1 MITIKELAEY
11 FETQLNALI
20 PDGEEYEFKIWAEA
34 GKYKKPYRQSNKVYY
49 FINGQLATN
58 ASAVTPNAL
67 VMGVNG
73 LTLSFLVP
81 VLPPKTNPAQ
91 TDSELA
97 EYQDGQLYFIQQ
109 VSALLLQYFTKTKML
124 SVTDSEN
131 NTFTLAMY
139 AGVAISGVI
148 AIYSNAGEAMEMS
161 VSITLNFAQNGV
173 NGLGIKVYM
182 DGELVPYMSLNPSRS
197 GQLSTD
203 VQSNA
208 VVQKHIATS
217 TVYGIQFTC
226 PSATGSQATLAVYD
240 YIADE
245 SENNTVHFVEIEWG
259 EQRYDVYLMLFTAAN
274 SSVSG
279 AEFAGL
285 NVTLGE
291 VNELVELC
299 TLPTGFRGCYLKHE
313 DTSTPSIS
321 FVLNISF
328 SKQFPQ
334 NSVPETYPFYF
345 FICGKCYKVICTGT
359 ASGEPSDG
367 LQTVNFTGSTNTF
380 ITVSPEDF
388 IYSEEDDEYLIP
400 AIFSQYATVNAGYL
414 PTGYTVEYWS

>member
-20 PDGEEYEFKIWAEA
+20 PDGEGYEFKIWAEA

-182 DGELVPYMSLNPSRS
+182 DGELVPYMTLNPSRS

-203 VQSNA
+203 VQSNSA
-208 VVQKHIATS
+208 VQKHLATS

-226 PSATGSQATLAVYD
+226 PSATGSYSTLAVYD

-245 SENNTVHFVEIEWG
+245 TENNTAHFIEIQWG
-259 EQRYDVYLMLFTAAN
+259 EQRDDVYLMLLTAAN

-285 NVTLGE
+285 NITLGE
-291 VNELVELC
+291 AYGNEEYFKFPASFMSGMFLVNDSEATAL
-299 TLPTGFRGCYLKHE
+299 
-313 DTSTPSIS
+313 
-321 FVLNISF
+321 SF
-328 SKQFPQ
+328 SLSSTFTKTYPK
-334 NSVPETYPFYF
+334 SVNIPDSYPFYC
-345 FICGKCYKVICTGT
+345 FIAGKAYKFVASKIGT
-359 ASGEPSDG
+359 TIGEDNA
-367 LQTVNFTGSTNTF
+367 TIVTF
-380 ITVSPEDF
+380 KAEGEVTATLTAADYC
-388 IYSEEDDEYLIP
+388 YSEENDNYVVYLITS
-400 AIFSQYATVNAGYL
+400 AAATVSDITAGFIFNN
-414 PTGYTVEYWS
+414 GD

>member
-11 FETQLNALI
+11 FEAQLNALI
-20 PDGEEYEFKIWAEA
+20 PDDEGYEFKIWAEA
-34 GKYKKPYRQSNKVYY
+34 GKYKKPYRQGNKVYY

-67 VMGVNG
+67 VIGVNG
-73 LTLSFLVP
+73 LILSFLVP

-139 AGVAISGVI
+139 SGVAISGVI
-148 AIYSNAGEAMEMS
+148 AIYTNAGEAMEMS

-208 VVQKHIATS
+208 QVQKHIATS
-217 TVYGIQFTC
+217 TVYGIQYTC

-259 EQRYDVYLMLFTAAN
+259 EQRDDVYLMLFTAAN

-291 VNELVELC
+291 VYGNEEYFK
-299 TLPTGFRGCYLKHE
+299 LPTGFMLGMFLA
-313 DTSTPSIS
+313 DNSTATALS
-321 FVLNISF
+321 FTLSSTFTKSYSATDDIPDN
-328 SKQFPQ
+328 
-334 NSVPETYPFYF
+334 YPFYY
-345 FICGKCYKVICTGT
+345 FIAGKSYKLVADKTGT
-359 ASGEPSDG
+359 TAGEDNSIIA
-367 LQTVNFTGSTNTF
+367 TF
-380 ITVSPEDF
+380 KAEGEVTAALTAADYC
-388 IYSEEDDEYLIP
+388 YSEENNNYLVYLITS
-400 AIFSQYATVNAGYL
+400 AAVTVSEIT
-414 PTGYTVEYWS
+414 TGFTFDNGG